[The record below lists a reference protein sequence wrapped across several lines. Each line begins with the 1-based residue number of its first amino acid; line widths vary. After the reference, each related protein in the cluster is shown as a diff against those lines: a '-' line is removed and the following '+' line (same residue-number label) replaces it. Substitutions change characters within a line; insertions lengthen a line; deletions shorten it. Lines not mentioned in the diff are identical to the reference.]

1 MWQFHNLTIARD
13 WLSQYQEVVPLCLND
28 NESFLNEGT
37 SLQRSVYS
45 CDYFGK
51 NCTRF
56 QTNRSYFRLIDKVR
70 EELIRLNFP
79 IGLRG

>member
-1 MWQFHNLTIARD
+1 MKEHRFRGLFIVAII
-13 WLSQYQEVVPLCLND
+13 LE
-28 NESFLNEGT
+28 
-37 SLQRSVYS
+37 
-45 CDYFGK
+45 